1 MKYITE
7 LNKNPKDEEQK
18 QAFFHALIGSS
29 VGFEVLAPIVICLT
43 LGLIFDNVF
52 HIKPVLTVLFLF
64 LGAFGSF
71 YTIYKIIER
80 ERNASRKH

>member
-7 LNKNPKDEEQK
+7 LNGNPKDEEKK
-18 QAFFHALIGSS
+18 QAFFHALVGSG
-29 VGFEVLAPIVICLT
+29 VGFEVLAPIAICLT

-52 HIKPVLTVLFLF
+52 HVRPVMTVFFLF

-71 YTIYKIIER
+71 FTIYKIIER